1 MSQGTKIVLAVV
13 VAGLFCCCV
22 AGLGGAL
29 LGTRLITQA
38 IITDPARVAE
48 VGGQIANYQVPAGY
62 QQAFALDIL
71 GVKMIAMTS
80 GTDRTAFTVLALMQF
95 PAPAA
100 VSRAEIERQM
110 QQALAQQTGMGSPDL
125 HVTGQQ
131 QVTIKGEPVTL
142 TVREGTGSDGVAVR
156 QVTGLFQGKGGPCL
170 LMVMGEGNEWDQPAV
185 DQFIASI
192 R

>member
-1 MSQGTKIVLAVV
+1 MRQGTKIALVV
-13 VAGLFCCCV
+13 VVTALFGCCV

-29 LGTRLITQA
+29 LAVRVVPQA
-38 IITDPARVAE
+38 ITTDPARVAE
-48 VGGQIANYQVPAGY
+48 VGSQIADYQVPAGY

-71 GVKMIAMTS
+71 GFKMVAITS
-80 GTDRTAFTVLALMQF
+80 GGEQTAFTVLALMQF

-110 QQALAQQTGMGSPDL
+110 QQALGQQLGLGSSDL

-142 TVREGTGSDGVAVR
+142 TVREGTSSEGTTVR
-156 QVTGLFQGKGGPCL
+156 QETGLFEGKQGPCM
-170 LMVMGEGNEWDQPAV
+170 LMVMGEVERWDQPAM
-185 DQFIASI
+185 DEFIASI

>member
-1 MSQGTKIVLAVV
+1 MRQGTKIVLVVV

-22 AGLGGAL
+22 AGLGGTL

-38 IITDPARVAE
+38 IITEPARVAE
-48 VGGQIANYQVPAGY
+48 VGSQIADYQVPAGY

-71 GVKMIAMTS
+71 GLKMVAITS
-80 GTDRTAFTVLALMQF
+80 GAERAAFTVLALMQF

-110 QQALAQQTGMGSPDL
+110 QQALAQQTGIGSSDL

-142 TVREGTGSDGVAVR
+142 TVREGTSADGTTVR
-156 QVTGLFQGKGGPCL
+156 QVTGLFQGKGGPCV
-170 LMVMGEGNEWDQPAV
+170 LMVMGEGNDWDQPVV
-185 DQFIASI
+185 DQFISSI